1 MLSGGRMKR
10 RRRDVAESSGGRET
24 DRQSRPKRSK
34 DPAKHVSKVL
44 RHALEGGHVDE
55 VFPGLRSGSSAGL
68 VAVTLPDAKSRR
80 ATLKALREDDA
91 IGTTRGPIPRTTVH
105 GKAP

>member
-1 MLSGGRMKR
+1 MKLIVKVDPR
-10 RRRDVAESSGGRET
+10 
-24 DRQSRPKRSK
+24 RSK

-44 RHALEGGHVDE
+44 RHAGEDGRVEE

-68 VAVTLPDAKSRR
+68 VAVTLPGAKSRR

-91 IGTTRGPIPRTTVH
+91 ISYVDTPKTRRPL
-105 GKAP
+105 